1 MPEAEKK
8 IKEKQA
14 RKLLALTRLAHLLD
28 YDCRVDGIGLGYMGR
43 PIYSTAYR
51 ADATGPIQ
59 STRKEEQ

>member
-14 RKLLALTRLAHLLD
+14 GVLALTRLAHLLD

-43 PIYSTAYR
+43 PIYSTAHR